1 MPEQRSQGQGG
12 NKMERFTQRARRVL
26 SLAQE
31 EAERMQHSYIGT
43 EHLLLGLM
51 REEGG
56 VAGRVLSELGLDQRR
71 VEELIERM
79 TSSKRTTEPTQ
90 MDLSPSTKK
99 VLELAVD
106 EARRLNHHYI
116 GTEHLLLG
124 LVRQN
129 DGVAIEV
136 LKRLNINPDDIRRQ
150 TRRILQEDPDRN
162 RRPSSESRESDSP
175 SSASSRTS
183 SASVSRSP
191 RAEKKSST
199 PLIDQLATDLT
210 QLAEEHRLD
219 PVIGRELEIERVI
232 QILSRRTKNNPALIG
247 EPGVGKTAIVEGLA
261 QRIVNRDAP
270 APLLN
275 KRVLQLDVGSLVAG
289 TMYRGQFEERLKRV
303 VEELKQSD
311 SILFI
316 DEVHMLVGAGSA
328 GSSVDAANIL
338 KPALARGE
346 LQCIGATTLDE
357 YRKHIENDAALE
369 RRFQKVLVEEPTI
382 EQTIEILRG
391 IKAAYEEHHD
401 LEITEEAIEAAA
413 NLSAR
418 YLPDRFLPD
427 KAIDLIDEASS
438 RVRMYKSPDSTRYR
452 QLESERF
459 NIIDELEDL
468 EAQREEEDFVETEEY
483 TARVAELKERLE
495 EIDQRLES
503 FKLSWNQ
510 ETQKPRL
517 VAEDI
522 AEVLGMLTGI
532 PVTTIAEEESQRL
545 LRMEEEL
552 HRRIIGQDEAI
563 VAISK
568 AVRRSRAGLKDPR
581 RPIGSFLFLGPT
593 GVGKTELS
601 KALAEFLFGSEDALI
616 QLDMSEFMER
626 HTVARLTGAPPGYVG
641 YEDAGQLTEAIRR
654 RPYSIVVFDEVEK
667 AHPEALNMLL
677 QIMEEGHLSDARG
690 RQVDFRNAIIV
701 MTSNVGADTIKRG
714 AGLGF
719 EFKRDE
725 ALTQQEE
732 YDEMRK
738 RVMDELRRH
747 FRPEFLNRLDGTI
760 VFRAL
765 TKDEINQI
773 VELRLNEVR
782 QLMKEHDLDLEVSEA
797 ARAYLGREGYDPEYG
812 ARPLRR
818 VITNLVEDKLS
829 DGILAG
835 HFPPG
840 SIVSVDLGVDDDG
853 KEQLVFTSKQRND
866 TPQES
871 TPQTEEPT
879 PAN

>member
-1 MPEQRSQGQGG
+1 MPDQRNQGQG

-56 VAGRVLSELGLDQRR
+56 VAGRVLSELGLDPRR
-71 VEELIERM
+71 VEELVERL
-79 TSSKRTTEPTQ
+79 TSSKRTSGPTQ

-106 EARRLNHHYI
+106 EARRLGHHYI

-124 LVRQN
+124 LVRQT

-136 LKRLNINPDDIRRQ
+136 LKRLNINPEDVRRQ
-150 TRRILQEDPDRN
+150 TRRILQEDPESKRELP
-162 RRPSSESRESDSP
+162 RRDSSS
-175 SSASSRTS
+175 TS
-183 SASVSRSP
+183 SATPSSSGSEPTTRRASASR
-191 RAEKKSST
+191 EKKSNT

-210 QLAEEHRLD
+210 LLAEENKLD
-219 PVIGRELEIERVI
+219 PVIGRDMEIERVI

-261 QRIVNRDAP
+261 QRIVNREAP

-303 VEELKQSD
+303 VEELKSSD

-391 IKAAYEEHHD
+391 IRRAYEEHHD
-401 LEITEEAIEAAA
+401 LEISDEAIEAAA

-427 KAIDLIDEASS
+427 KAIDLVDEASS

-452 QLESERF
+452 QIESERF
-459 NIIDELEDL
+459 NLIDDIEEIERSNNIGALTMPSEQYTQRLTELRSQLQLVD
-468 EAQREEEDFVETEEY
+468 
-483 TARVAELKERLE
+483 ERL
-495 EIDQRLES
+495 DGFRT
-503 FKLSWNQ
+503 SWNP
-510 ETQKPRL
+510 ETSKPRL

-532 PVTTIAEEESQRL
+532 PVTTIAEEESARL

-641 YEDAGQLTEAIRR
+641 YEDAGQLTEAVRR
-654 RPYSIVVFDEVEK
+654 RPYSIVVFDEIEK

-690 RQVDFRNAIIV
+690 RQVDFRNAIVV
-701 MTSNVGADTIKRG
+701 MTSNLGADVIKRG
-714 AGLGF
+714 TGLGF
-719 EFKRDE
+719 DVKRDE
-725 ALTQQEE
+725 NIEAAKAYE
-732 YDEMRK
+732 DMRR
-738 RVMDELRRH
+738 RVMDEVRRQL
-747 FRPEFLNRLDGTI
+747 RPEFINRLDGSI
-760 VFRAL
+760 VFRSL
-765 TKDEINQI
+765 TKEEINQI
-773 VELRLNEVR
+773 VELRLDEVR
-782 QLMKEHDLDLEVSEA
+782 RLMKEHHLELETSDA
-797 ARAYLGREGYDPEYG
+797 ARAYMGEKGYDPEYG

-818 VITNLVEDKLS
+818 VITNMLEDRLS

-835 HFPPG
+835 EFMSE
-840 SIVSVDLGVDDDG
+840 SIVYVDFDAEKSEL
-853 KEQLVFTSKQRND
+853 LF
-866 TPQES
+866 S
-871 TPQTEEPT
+871 TWRGLIM
-879 PAN
+879 